1 MDSFYTTLVHPVVF
15 SANYTPLT
23 TKDPPAGDDEY
34 HTDRENPTK
43 GLYAPEVCN
52 YWRNCLCESGP
63 LCP

>member
-1 MDSFYTTLVHPVVF
+1 MDSFYTTLVGPVVL

-23 TKDPPAGDDEY
+23 TKDPPAGNGES

-52 YWRNCLCESGP
+52 YRRNCLRESGP
-63 LCP
+63 